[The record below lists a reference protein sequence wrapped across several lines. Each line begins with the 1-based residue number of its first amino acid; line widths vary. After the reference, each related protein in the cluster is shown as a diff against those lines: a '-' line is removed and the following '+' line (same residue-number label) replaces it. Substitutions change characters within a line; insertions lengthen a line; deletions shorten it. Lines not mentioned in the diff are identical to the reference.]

1 MALFPPRLSVLAL
14 PILTLMGCTAAG
26 LGNEPSEVHPD
37 GALVAIEDQKRLA
50 QCERMERLLD
60 DRTLTAQQ
68 IEAVQAK
75 MNTNGC
81 FVP

>member
-1 MALFPPRLSVLAL
+1 LR
-14 PILTLMGCTAAG
+14 AA
-26 LGNEPSEVHPD
+26 